1 LYFSGDGLALERAQK
16 LCSRLL
22 LRTTTRALVEGPT
35 RSPNN
40 VTVQELNNASAI
52 LTTAV
57 AYTCQ
62 VLHDE
67 YN

>member
-1 LYFSGDGLALERAQK
+1 VLAAATAHDEDEL
-16 LCSRLL
+16 
-22 LRTTTRALVEGPT
+22 TRALVEGPT

-40 VTVQELNNASAI
+40 VQELNNASAI

-57 AYTCQ
+57 AYIYTCQ